1 MDRTAGANRSVAD
14 ARAACYPLYPIIARR
29 GVLPAG
35 GVLFDMHSW
44 CFRHEPS
51 PDPAR
56 MQCFRVREF
65 VRMGSNEQVL
75 EFRQA
80 WLDRAQ
86 GFVTE
91 LALPYTIDIAHD
103 PFFGRAGRLMADS
116 QREQR
121 LKYELLI
128 PVANDEKPTACMSFN
143 YHLDHFGEPWGIHQ
157 ADGKVAISGCVG
169 FGLGAHRAGVVPPS
183 WAGPGAVAGEDAC
196 GAAVGRMNDAV
207 DLRAPAAPARECD
220 WPITNCY
227 VDAWMLVLRAWGL
240 DPLAGLGVT
249 VAQDYEGDQFTFF
262 KYLHEDLE
270 TPVRRGRRRAVHL
283 ACSGRADRR
292 AGAAW
297 PLGAGGGGWL
307 LPAGHARH
315 VLSHAAYQDDDR
327 ASIRWISPRAG

>member
-1 MDRTAGANRSVAD
+1 MDATASLMDRIVAAGLLIPSGVDGIMGRSALFESVVD
-14 ARAACYPLYPIIARR
+14 ALDAMVGGTGAGDHPEVLRFQPAMVRSQLVRSGYLKSFPQLLGTIHCFCGNESEHRALLKCVDEGKEWIGQQEPTDLLLTPASCYPLYPIIARR

-35 GVLFDMHSW
+35 GVLFDVHSW

-121 LKYELLI
+121 LKYELLV

-143 YHLDHFGEPWGIHQ
+143 YHLDHFGEPWGIKQ

-169 FGLGAHRAGVVPPS
+169 FGLERIALALFRHH
-183 WAGPGAVAGEDAC
+183 
-196 GAAVGRMNDAV
+196 
-207 DLRAPAAPARECD
+207 
-220 WPITNCY
+220 
-227 VDAWMLVLRAWGL
+227 GL
-240 DPLAGLGVT
+240 DP
-249 VAQDYEGDQFTFF
+249 AQ
-262 KYLHEDLE
+262 
-270 TPVRRGRRRAVHL
+270 
-283 ACSGRADRR
+283 
-292 AGAAW
+292 W
-297 PLGAGGGGWL
+297 PAK
-307 LPAGHARH
+307 
-315 VLSHAAYQDDDR
+315 
-327 ASIRWISPRAG
+327 PRAALRLDA